1 MLYDNLEEEKTAI
14 LTKETVVESE
24 NLDINSNFYLIEIYG
39 DNLGRKI
46 VLEKEKTI
54 IGRGNSSD
62 IVIDSTSVSRSHAE
76 IYKKMDNTGRSR
88 IFIKDLNS
96 TNGTY
101 IKDTQIPPLR
111 GVGLK
116 DGVTIKIGS
125 TIYKFLIGTDL
136 ESNYFEEIY
145 RLTIVDGLTEI
156 YNKRAFLEELD
167 REFNRSQRYERP
179 LSLIIFD
186 IDHFKNVNDTYGHLT
201 GDYVL
206 KFMSKTIK
214 NSIRTEEF
222 LARYGGEEFVIIM
235 PESTRG
241 AAIKLG
247 EKVRS
252 LIEHTTFRFEGKL
265 IPITISV
272 GVATLS
278 PAVFNSMELISVADK
293 KLYQAKATGRN
304 RVVG

>member
-1 MLYDNLEEEKTAI
+1 MLYDDNEEKTAI
-14 LTKETVVESE
+14 LDRRELDSGD
-24 NLDINSNFYLIEIYG
+24 NLEDNSNVYLIEIYG

-46 VLEKEKTI
+46 VLDKQETT
-54 IGRGNSSD
+54 IGRGISSD
-62 IVIDSTSVSRSHAE
+62 IVIDSNSVSRNHAV
-76 IYKKMDNTGRSR
+76 IYKKTNSDGYSKVY
-88 IFIKDLNS
+88 IKDLDS

-101 IKDTQIPPLR
+101 VKDRQIPVNR
-111 GVGLK
+111 GVGLE
-116 DGVTIKIGS
+116 DGVTIKVGS

-167 REFNRSQRYERP
+167 REFNRCQRYSRP
-179 LSLIIFD
+179 LSIIIFD
-186 IDHFKNVNDTYGHLT
+186 IDHFKHVNDTYGHLT

-222 LARYGGEEFVIIM
+222 FARYGGEEFVIIM
-235 PESTRG
+235 PESTKRS
-241 AAIKLG
+241 AIKLG

-252 LIEHTTFRFEGKL
+252 LIEHTSFHFEGKV

-272 GVATLS
+272 GVASLNS
-278 PAVFNSMELISVADK
+278 SVFTSMELISLADK
-293 KLYQAKATGRN
+293 RLYEAKATGRN